1 MTIRLVGLGGLR
13 CYVDGVQTDSSAQ
26 KLRLAILTYLAVE
39 RHAPRESL
47 AALFWPERDEERARH
62 ALAQTIYE
70 LRRSFGEGWL
80 KPQPDPLE
88 ATDRLTIDVL
98 EFEQHIERGD
108 LEQAFALY
116 NGEFLH
122 GFHIKGSNEFESWVD
137 GKRRE
142 LKRLHHRACRDHL
155 KVLLETRRYDD
166 AIAHVHHWI
175 DVDPLDD
182 EANHAL
188 LDLLVN
194 TGRRAEAMTHYRDY
208 ADELKK
214 QLDVQPLEQTQQ
226 LMATLQGQPGMIA
239 ALPTAS
245 VSPLLNTSE
254 LQASGLVGEL
264 TRRRVFKMAGWYAGS
279 LFLAIQV
286 VQVLVDAFYLVP
298 PGLLTATIVVG
309 AFGFPVALLLS
320 WQFDIT
326 PTGIHR
332 TRRFSDTA
340 KAWYSNWRLVAAAI
354 LLILITGA
362 AALSTTRARD
372 AVRGWGRS
380 AVVKCSGAGCESIR
394 KVEPNR
400 YVVLPLTHQNSASPH
415 LMDGELC
422 ARLISDGLAH
432 WHDVNLA
439 DPLAVNDELRKLTPA
454 MRVQI
459 PVDSGISIARRV
471 GAGKLIMGELW
482 QFGDSTRVQAVLY
495 DAVAGKK
502 VKVMRT
508 RFALANIA
516 PEQEFARLAQQLLL
530 EDTDLQVSMPDAEAT
545 TSWAALVSYDSAF
558 KAIAKWDLTL
568 AKSHFNNALQR
579 DPDYRHADLWLAQVL
594 LWQRD
599 TSELFRYHAGRARG
613 GKSNFGVTDQLLAD
627 GIGLFAE
634 RKYAESCESYRALLA
649 RDSANFHAWFGLSE
663 CLASDRRV
671 IADNQSPSGWS
682 FASSYAEAIRAHER
696 ALLIAPSFNES
707 FAHLG
712 STRMASLLFLNAS
725 RERLGFN
732 DTGARFAARPEVVAD
747 TMALI
752 PYPYE
757 ESSKRAAPSTNA
769 NLVARH
775 RSALKQ
781 AAQVWAARFPDNTKA
796 LEAYALALEQSGELI
811 RDAGTENGALSM
823 IRRALDL
830 EKDRDR
836 KLRLQMIEI
845 RILFKAGEFK
855 DARRLALRTLKAYP
869 HPAPAD
875 AQRLAGIAG
884 LVGKAHTM
892 ARLMS
897 EGAEAFE
904 PDLPS
909 SGKDIEVPIELA
921 RDAGRLLAYAHVGE
935 PKDSLRRISQRAHT
949 FLAERTAL
957 DTRQILHE
965 AVLDRAA
972 RILFVKL
979 GPDDA
984 HRSANPSHP
993 LIDLQRLV
1001 MERDSARFRVAF
1013 NELSSRR
1020 RAVRPGEINAD
1031 GILIEAQLQLAV
1043 GDTAGAIIE
1052 LDEYLSD
1059 LDNIAP
1065 PQFRQP
1071 YQGPTI
1077 VRIMELRAKLAAKA
1091 QDRST
1096 ARRWSRAVIDLWRD
1110 GDKELKLTLHEMRKL
1125 ARI

>member
-1 MTIRLVGLGGLR
+1 MIIRLVGLGGLR

-26 KLRLAILTYLAVE
+26 KLRLALLTYLAVE

-88 ATDRLTIDVL
+88 ATDSLTIDAL
-98 EFEQHIERGD
+98 EFERHIERGD

-116 NGEFLH
+116 DGEFLQ

-194 TGRRAEAMTHYRDY
+194 TGRRAEAVTHYRDY

-226 LMATLQGQPGMIA
+226 LMATLQAQPGMVA
-239 ALPTAS
+239 AMPTAG
-245 VSPLLNTSE
+245 VTALLNTSE

-286 VQVLVDAFYLVP
+286 VQVLIDAFYLVP

-326 PTGIHR
+326 PSGIHR

-372 AVRGWGRS
+372 VVRGWGRS

-422 ARLISDGLAH
+422 ARLISDGLSH

-454 MRVQI
+454 LREQI

-482 QFGDSTRVQAVLY
+482 QFADSTRVQAVLY
-495 DAVAGKK
+495 DAVAGKQ

-516 PEQEFARLAQQLLL
+516 PEMEFARLAQQLLL
-530 EDTDLQVSMPDAEAT
+530 EDSDLEVSMPDAEAT

-558 KAIAKWDLTL
+558 KAIAKWDLEL
-568 AKSHFNNALQR
+568 AKVHFTNSLQR
-579 DPDYRHADLWLAQVL
+579 DPNYRQADLWMAQVL

-599 TSELFRYHAGRARG
+599 TSELFRYHAGRA
-613 GKSNFGVTDQLLAD
+613 KSGSASFGEANRLLAA
-627 GIGLFAE
+627 GIGALAE
-634 RKYAESCESYRALLA
+634 RRYAQACDEFRTLLS

-663 CLASDRRV
+663 CLDGDRRV
-671 IADNQSPSGWS
+671 VASESSPSGWA
-682 FASSYAEAIRAHER
+682 FASSYGEAVRAHQR
-696 ALLIAPSFNES
+696 ALLLVPSFNES
-707 FAHLG
+707 FVNLG
-712 STRMASLLFLNAS
+712 SSRLASLLYLNAN
-725 RERLGFN
+725 RRRLGT
-732 DTGARFAARPEVVAD
+732 DDAGRRYAASPEIVAD
-747 TMALI
+747 TVALI

-757 ESSKRAAPSTNA
+757 DAVNRQIPATNSS
-769 NLVARH
+769 VIARH
-775 RSALKQ
+775 RLIQRQTAE
-781 AAQVWAARFPDNTKA
+781 AWAIKFPDDTRA
-796 LEAYALALEQSGELI
+796 LEALAHALEQTGNIEAASG
-811 RDAGTENGALSM
+811 GGNTALE
-823 IRRALDL
+823 IINRASEL
-830 EKDRDR
+830 EKD
-836 KLRLQMIEI
+836 KGQQLRLAVAEVRFLVKAQ
-845 RILFKAGEFK
+845 RFKA
-855 DARRLALRTLKAYP
+855 ARRLAQRTLKAHR
-869 HPAPAD
+869 HPAPKD
-875 AQRLAGIAG
+875 AQLLAGIAG
-884 LVGKAHTM
+884 LVGEPHEM
-892 ARLMS
+892 ARLFS
-897 EGAEAFE
+897 EGAEAFVHDI
-904 PDLPS
+904 PA
-909 SGKDIEVPIELA
+909 SGADVEVPIELA
-921 RDAGRLLAYAHVGE
+921 RNVGRLLAYAYVGE
-935 PKDSLRRISQRAHT
+935 PRDSLNAISRRSHAYLTQRVAP
-949 FLAERTAL
+949 E
-957 DTRQILHE
+957 TRELMHQ
-965 AVLDRAA
+965 ATLDRAA
-972 RILFVKL
+972 RITFPIVGADEVHL
-979 GPDDA
+979 
-984 HRSANPSHP
+984 SNPGSVTLQMQAM
-993 LIDLQRLV
+993 LIRKDTARLRAALRDLTVQR
-1001 MERDSARFRVAF
+1001 RFLRAADVA
-1013 NELSSRR
+1013 
-1020 RAVRPGEINAD
+1020 AD
-1031 GILIEAQLQLAV
+1031 GILFTAQLDLAI
-1043 GDTAGAIIE
+1043 GDTTAAVSGI
-1052 LDEYLSD
+1052 DGYLND
-1059 LDNIAP
+1059 LTNIAP
-1065 PQFRQP
+1065 SQFRQP
-1071 YQGPTI
+1071 YQPATL
-1077 VRIMELRAKLAAKA
+1077 VRLMELRAKLAAK
-1091 QDRST
+1091 QRDRPT
-1096 ARRWSRAVIDLWRD
+1096 ARRWSRAVIDLWQD
-1110 GDKELKLTLHEMRKL
+1110 GDKELKPTLREMRKL
-1125 ARI
+1125 ARF